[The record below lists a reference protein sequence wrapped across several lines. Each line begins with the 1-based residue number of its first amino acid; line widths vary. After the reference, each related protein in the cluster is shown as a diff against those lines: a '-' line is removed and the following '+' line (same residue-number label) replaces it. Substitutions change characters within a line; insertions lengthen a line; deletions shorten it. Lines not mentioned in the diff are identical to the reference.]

1 MAKANRKKKQ
11 KKPALMVIA
20 VDDLKAMLG
29 SKLKRKD
36 VRLSEEQVGDLYFMF
51 REAYLYR

>member
-1 MAKANRKKKQ
+1 MAKANRKKKR
-11 KKPALMVIA
+11 KEPPFMVIA

-36 VRLSEEQVGDLYFMF
+36 VCLTEEQVGHLYIMF
-51 REAYLYR
+51 REAYIYR